1 MENFATYVELALAVL
16 GLFAIIATITPNEA
30 DNKIV
35 QAIYT
40 IVNKLGLNVG
50 RSRNE

>member
-1 MENFATYVELALAVL
+1 MENFEKYIELALMVI
-16 GLFAIIATITPNEA
+16 GLFAAIATITPNEA

-40 IVNKLGLNVG
+40 IINKLGLNVG